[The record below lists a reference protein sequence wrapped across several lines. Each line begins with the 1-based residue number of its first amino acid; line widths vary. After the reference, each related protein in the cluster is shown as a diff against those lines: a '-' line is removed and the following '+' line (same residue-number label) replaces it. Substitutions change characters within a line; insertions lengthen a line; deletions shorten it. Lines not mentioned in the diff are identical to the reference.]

1 MSDNGVVI
9 ALGYFD
15 SVHVGHRKVIEK
27 GVNLSKQ
34 LNCKPVVFTFDGNL
48 RSAIGKGDKKFV
60 YTTSERKTIFQEMG
74 VCDVFY
80 APVTKEFLGL
90 SHGEFL
96 QYVNQVFNVKGYVC
110 GKDFRFGKGGE
121 GNVDYLSEYAKSKGQ
136 RLEIADI
143 LMVGEKKVS
152 TSLIK
157 EILSNGDVASANK
170 LLGKNYFITG
180 NVFEDRKVGSKIG
193 FPTVNI
199 KIDKDKQCLKN
210 GVYHGA
216 ILISGEWKK
225 VVINY
230 GARPTFDNAEVLTET
245 YLDGFNGDL
254 YGKKLKV
261 EFIRYLRDI
270 QKFDTVEGLQAQLTI
285 DVRRIRTN
293 D

>member
-48 RSAIGKGDKKFV
+48 RSAIGKGDEKFV

-74 VCDVFY
+74 VCNVFY

-143 LMVGEKKVS
+143 LMAGEKKVS

-157 EILSNGDVASANK
+157 ELLSSGDVASANK

-225 VVINY
+225 AVINY
-230 GARPTFDNAEVLTET
+230 GARPTFDLNDKLIEAHVI
-245 YLDGFNGDL
+245 DFNGDL
-254 YGKKLKV
+254 YGENLTV
-261 EFIRYLRDI
+261 RFDGFLREI
-270 QKFDTVEGLQAQLTI
+270 QKFVSVEQLKNQLEK
-285 DVRRIRTN
+285 DVEKVKN
-293 D
+293 L

>member
-48 RSAIGKGDKKFV
+48 RSAIGKGDEKFV
-60 YTTSERKTIFQEMG
+60 YTTSERKIIFQEMG
-74 VCDVFY
+74 VRDVFY

-157 EILSNGDVASANK
+157 ELLSSGDVASANK

-225 VVINY
+225 AVINY
-230 GARPTFDNAEVLTET
+230 GARPTFDLNDKLIEAHVI
-245 YLDGFNGDL
+245 DFNGDL
-254 YGKKLKV
+254 YGENLTV
-261 EFIRYLRDI
+261 RFDGFLREI
-270 QKFDTVEGLQAQLTI
+270 QKFVSVEQLKNQLEK
-285 DVRRIRTN
+285 DVEKVKN
-293 D
+293 L

>member
-48 RSAIGKGDKKFV
+48 RSAIGKGDEKFV

-121 GNVDYLSEYAKSKGQ
+121 GNVDYLSEYAKAKGQ

-143 LMVGEKKVS
+143 LMAGEKKIS

-157 EILSNGDVASANK
+157 ELLSSGDVSSANK

-225 VVINY
+225 AVINY
-230 GARPTFDNAEVLTET
+230 GARPTFDLNDKLIEAHVI
-245 YLDGFNGDL
+245 DFNGDL
-254 YGKKLKV
+254 YGESLTV
-261 EFIRYLRDI
+261 RFDGFLREI
-270 QKFDTVEGLQAQLTI
+270 QKFVSVEQLKNQLEK
-285 DVRRIRTN
+285 DVEKVKN
-293 D
+293 L

>member
-48 RSAIGKGDKKFV
+48 RSAIGKGDEKFV

-74 VCDVFY
+74 ECDVFY

-143 LMVGEKKVS
+143 LMTGEKKVS

-157 EILSNGDVASANK
+157 ELLSRGDVDSANK

-199 KIDKDKQCLKN
+199 KIDKEKQCLKN

-216 ILISGEWKK
+216 ILISGEWEKA
-225 VVINY
+225 VINY
-230 GARPTFDNAEVLTET
+230 GARPTFDLNDKLIEAHVI
-245 YLDGFNGDL
+245 DFNGDL
-254 YGKKLKV
+254 YGENLTV
-261 EFIRYLRDI
+261 RFDGFLREI
-270 QKFDTVEGLQAQLTI
+270 QKFISVEQLKNQLEK
-285 DVRRIRTN
+285 DVEKVKN
-293 D
+293 L

>member
-48 RSAIGKGDKKFV
+48 RSAIGKGDEKFV
-60 YTTSERKTIFQEMG
+60 YTTSERKIIFQEMG
-74 VCDVFY
+74 VRDVFY

-143 LMVGEKKVS
+143 LMAGEKKVS

-157 EILSNGDVASANK
+157 ELLSSGDVANANK

-216 ILISGEWKK
+216 ILISGEWKRA
-225 VVINY
+225 VINY
-230 GARPTFDNAEVLTET
+230 GARPTFDLNDKLIEAHVI
-245 YLDGFNGDL
+245 DFNGDL
-254 YGKKLKV
+254 YGENLTV
-261 EFIRYLRDI
+261 RFDGFLREI
-270 QKFDTVEGLQAQLTI
+270 QKFVSVEQLKNQLEK
-285 DVRRIRTN
+285 DVEKVKN
-293 D
+293 L